1 MLTVRREYIKKLETE
16 STLSYDD
23 LSKILINLNSL
34 VAQDLIRFLT
44 SFPDKKILS
53 YSEFCEI
60 KAYKFYKE
68 GSIISRQKKEIIK
81 LKDKLIEFGINVYGK
96 GVEFAN
102 YDEFFIKEFK
112 KLMAKNKLLFNINF
126 ILTQSK
132 INLTMNIN

>member
-1 MLTVRREYIKKLETE
+1 ERITKENGVIVSVFVLTVRREYIKRLETE

-23 LSKILINLNSL
+23 DLSKILIDLNSL

-60 KAYKFYKE
+60 KAYRLYKE
-68 GSIISRQKKEIIK
+68 SSIISKQKKEIAK

-96 GVEFAN
+96 GIEFAN
-102 YDEFFIKEFK
+102 
-112 KLMAKNKLLFNINF
+112 
-126 ILTQSK
+126 
-132 INLTMNIN
+132 